1 MPGPEFN
8 MGFIREQRGRRIHP
22 PPYGAYSQVVV
33 TKMGT
38 RSGNPTGKVLPRG
51 STGYVPR
58 RGLSG
63 GSTESS
69 EEVGGSTMCWRN
81 NKKLSEKPK

>member
-1 MPGPEFN
+1 MPGSEFN
-8 MGFIREQRGRRIHP
+8 MGFIGKQRGRWIHP

-38 RSGNPTGKVLPRG
+38 HSGKVLLRG

-58 RGLSG
+58 WGLSG
-63 GSTESS
+63 GGTESS
-69 EEVGGSTMCWRN
+69 EEVGGSTVC
-81 NKKLSEKPK
+81 